1 MTAIYP
7 TQDPLEALL
16 IEAIC
21 MCSDLDGWSNLAEV
35 GTYLRKSGVKYGK
48 LSEFMDT
55 YEHLF
60 SRRTNTNVNPPS
72 VYVRLNNP
80 PH

>member
-1 MTAIYP
+1 MVQYR
-7 TQDPLEALL
+7 DNVEALI

-21 MCSDLDGWSNLAEV
+21 MCGDQDGWANLAEV

-48 LSEFMDT
+48 LSEFLDE

-60 SRRTNTNVNPPS
+60 HRRTKLNVNPPS
-72 VYVRLNNP
+72 VYLKLKNP
-80 PH
+80 PQ